1 MPIFYLKKGFMG
13 MIFKTNENDL
23 YECKIIPPIGH
34 KCLQFISS
42 NESNK
47 DIEKEILPFKIN
59 SAANG
64 EITWYDNNNN
74 YMDNFHIIIEYL
86 SII

>member
-1 MPIFYLKKGFMG
+1 MPIFYLKKGFIG
-13 MIFKTNENDL
+13 FIRKTNENDL

-34 KCLQFISS
+34 KSLQFISS

-47 DIEKEILPFKIN
+47 DIEEEILPFKIN

-64 EITWYDNNNN
+64 EITWIDDNNNYLN
-74 YMDNFHIIIEYL
+74 NFNIIIEYL